1 MHDNRLGMCVILLL
15 VSIWQAAGQELP
27 IRAAR
32 TIRFTTHEGS
42 YMSVDVSPDGRTLV
56 FDLLGDLYTLPVSG
70 GEARQLTRGIG
81 LHLRPVWSP
90 DGRKIAYMSDASG
103 AFHVHVRDVSGTFHC
118 ILGRTEGQ
126 VNMNNDTPDALWLPG
141 GRYIIF
147 GGTVYGLEG
156 ASLPMRQSRIP
167 QPVRFSADGKL
178 AYYLDSGRLYRYDA
192 VSGIRT
198 GLTAVPRGAVNM
210 TVSGDGRWLAYMKD
224 TSGFRRCLV
233 VRDVVNHTDRVLV
246 ASLYKDTSAYALWTP
261 LLHYTFSPD
270 GRSIFIG
277 YGGHIH
283 RLAVEGGGDEEI
295 PFTARVQSDL
305 GAYNYNTFRV
315 GHAPVPVRYTRS
327 AHESP
332 DGRQLVFSA
341 LGRVYVM
348 ALPGGRAQVLAPQAA
363 GQFQPV
369 YSPDGRWVAYV
380 SWSDTAGGALWRVPA
395 VGGQPEQLSTEAGQ
409 YQHPAWSPDGQY
421 IAVVKGPAEPH
432 GYKEMIRGRLEVI
445 SVGDRRERVIDESV
459 PVLNQPAFSADGS
472 RIIYEPVTTM
482 AKSSPELVSRDR
494 EGKDLRVLSVGL
506 PVDCIE
512 QRQLSPDGRF
522 ILYCGGED
530 LYLVP
535 VCVLTGPQVLNDG
548 LGKLSV
554 IRFARGGVDPY
565 WSKGGREICWTY
577 GNHFY
582 RVSVEK
588 ILSAAEGRVM
598 QSNAVDAP
606 EGCYITAIV
615 SPDATIPLQ
624 VTVPASYGHGVI
636 ALKDVRIIT
645 MEGGRVIDHG
655 TVVIRD
661 GRFAA
666 VGPSGGVRI
675 PVGAKVLDLA
685 GATVI
690 PGLIDLHLHMHIFD
704 FFPLESW
711 VLPVNLAYGVTTARD
726 PASNYESFGYKEL
739 LETGQL
745 TGPRLY
751 TVGEA
756 ARYPD
761 GMIRFDNIADTR
773 SFVNK
778 HKLLGAVTIKQY
790 VLPTRMQREWLLL
803 SSREAGLNMTNEKE
817 DDPRL
822 MLGQIKDGS
831 TGIEHNPKWGEVYDD
846 VLRLLSAS
854 HTCLTPTLQIC
865 DGAEE
870 GKEYFNHMY
879 WHVPDAKLRR
889 FTPDKHFGGVESI
902 EDIVQAHPRDTVHPG
917 FLGPAAIDARIR
929 RLGGYVTVGAHGNDE
944 GIGTQNELWALQMGG
959 FSNMEALEA
968 GTILA
973 ARALGMERDLGSIAV
988 GKIADLVI
996 LNRNPLED
1004 IHNSRE
1010 IRYVIKDGK
1019 LYNGDTL
1026 EMLWP
1031 EVKPGPQWRLKG
1043 SGE

>member
-1 MHDNRLGMCVILLL
+1 MYVMLLL
-15 VSIWQAAGQELP
+15 MGVWQAAGQELP

-70 GEARQLTRGIG
+70 GEARQLTRGLG

-90 DGRKIAYMSDASG
+90 DGRRIAYMSDESG
-103 AFHVHVRDVSGTFHC
+103 GFHLHVRDVSGTFHC

-126 VNMNNDTPDALWLPG
+126 VNMNNDTPDALWLFG
-141 GRYIIF
+141 GRYITF
-147 GGTVYGLEG
+147 GGTVYGLEE
-156 ASLPMRQSRIP
+156 ASLPMQQSRIP
-167 QPVRFSADGKL
+167 QPVRFSADGRL

-192 VSGIRT
+192 DGGIRT
-198 GLTAVPRGAVNM
+198 ALTAVPGGAVNIA
-210 TVSGDGRWLAYMKD
+210 VSGDGRWLAYMKD

-233 VRDVVNHTDRVLV
+233 VRDVLNRTDRVLV
-246 ASLYKDTSAYALWTP
+246 RSLYKDTSVYALCTP

-277 YGGHIH
+277 YGGRIH
-283 RLAVEGGGDEEI
+283 RLAVEGGVDEEI

-305 GAYNYNTFRV
+305 GPYNYNTFRV
-315 GHAPVPVRYTRS
+315 GHDTVQVRYTRS

-341 LGRVYVM
+341 LGRLYVM
-348 ALPGGRAQVLAPQAA
+348 TLPAGKAHVLAPQAA

-369 YSPDGRWVAYV
+369 YSPDGRWIAYV

-395 VGGQPEQLSTEAGQ
+395 SGGQPEQLSTEAGQ

-421 IAVVKGPAEPH
+421 IAVVKGPAGPH
-432 GYKEMIRGRLEVI
+432 VYKDMTRGRLEVI
-445 SVGDRRERVIDESV
+445 SVVDRRERMIDESV

-472 RIIYEPVTTM
+472 RVIYEPLFKLDGRFM
-482 AKSSPELVSRDR
+482 IELVSRDR
-494 EGKDLRVLSVGL
+494 EGKDLRVLSVGM

-535 VCVLTGPQVLNDG
+535 VCALTGPQVLYDV
-548 LGKLSV
+548 LRKLSV

-565 WSKGGREICWTY
+565 WAKGGKEICWTY

-598 QSNAVDAP
+598 QSKVADAP

-615 SPDATIPLQ
+615 NPDATTSLD
-624 VTVPASYGHGVI
+624 VTEPASYGHGVI

-655 TVVIRD
+655 TIVIRD

-666 VGPSGGVRI
+666 VGPGGGVRI
-675 PVGAKVLDLA
+675 PAGAKVLDLA

-704 FFPLESW
+704 FFPLQSW

-726 PASNYESFGYKEL
+726 PSSSYEAFGYKEL

-751 TVGEA
+751 TVGRA

-803 SSREAGLNMTNEKE
+803 SSREAGLNMTNEGE
-817 DDPRL
+817 HDPRL
-822 MLGQIKDGS
+822 MLAQIKDGS
-831 TGIEHNPKWGEVYDD
+831 TGIEHNPEWGEVYDD

-854 HTCLTPTLQIC
+854 HTCLTPTLQVC
-865 DGAEE
+865 NGVEE
-870 GKEYFNHMY
+870 GKEYFNHTY
-879 WHVPDAKLRR
+879 WQVPDAKLRR

-917 FLGPAAIDARIR
+917 FLRPAAIDARIR
-929 RLGGYVTVGAHGNDE
+929 KLGGCVTVGAHGNDE

-959 FSNMEALEA
+959 FSNMEALQA

-973 ARALGMERDLGSIAV
+973 ARALGMEQDLGSITV

-1010 IRYVIKDGK
+1010 IRYVMKDGK